1 MASFTQPGCA
11 KNLTEDEPFGSNES
25 SASIKIPQLPEK
37 EYDFVEEPSQDYIC
51 PVTLELLRDPQQT
64 TCCGHHLSL
73 EAATRLQQGGK
84 PCPMC
89 NEPNLTTMPDKFYKR
104 KVNELKVHCP
114 NKGSGCEW
122 VGDLGSVDQHANS
135 CPKRPWQC
143 DFCDFKG
150 TYEVVTNDHFP
161 VCVKY
166 PEPCPNQC
174 EMVSV
179 PRCDLEKHLTHCP
192 LQLVECEFSQAGCHE
207 RIPRQDL
214 SRHMEE
220 GAQRHLLSMSLFNLN
235 LTRELHKKMAEKD
248 QQIATLQEQ
257 NRDLQR
263 QLQQQGKQTERQLS
277 LLQDTIQQQG
287 RKSADNLKQQVAMLQ
302 QKIEQQGVV
311 LQSKIDQQ
319 EKGHLRKTTVL
330 LDELDKNVVA
340 NGQTI
345 MALQS
350 KVEQQGEQLDKKV
363 VANGQKLAALH
374 TQVKQQGEQLD
385 KKVIVNGQKIVALQ
399 TKVERQGEQLD
410 KAHQALSKFKEKVST
425 QLSVTLPLSHQEMV
439 ITDYETKKKNLPS
452 TLQ

>member
-1 MASFTQPGCA
+1 MRMRTKRAPPIGVCMPEGINMASFTQPGCA

-37 EYDFVEEPSQDYIC
+37 EYDFVEELSQDYIC

-104 KVNELKVHCP
+104 KVNELKVRCP

-150 TYEVVTNDHFP
+150 TYEVVTKDHFP

-192 LQLVECEFSQAGCHE
+192 LQLVECEFSQAGCNE

-248 QQIATLQEQ
+248 QQISTLQEQ

-263 QLQQQGKQTERQLS
+263 QLQRQGKQTERQLS

-287 RKSADNLKQQVAMLQ
+287 RKSEDNLKQQVTMLQ
-302 QKIEQQGVV
+302 QKIEQQRVG
-311 LQSKIDQQ
+311 LQSKVDQQ
-319 EKGHLRKTTVL
+319 EESQLRKTTVP
-330 LDELDKNVVA
+330 LDE
-340 NGQTI
+340 
-345 MALQS
+345 
-350 KVEQQGEQLDKKV
+350 LDKKV
-363 VANGQKLAALH
+363 VANGQKITA
-374 TQVKQQGEQLD
+374 
-385 KKVIVNGQKIVALQ
+385 NGQKIVALQ
-399 TKVERQGEQLD
+399 TKVEEQGEQLT
-410 KAHQALSKFKEKVST
+410 KSHQALSKFKEEVST
-425 QLSVTLPLSHQEMV
+425 HLSVTLPLSHQEMV

>member
-104 KVNELKVHCP
+104 KVNELKVRCP

-122 VGDLGSVDQHANS
+122 MGDLGSVDQHANS

-150 TYEVVTNDHFP
+150 TYEVVTKDHFP

-166 PEPCPNQC
+166 PESCPNQC

-220 GAQRHLLSMSLFNLN
+220 GAQRHLLSCLF
-235 LTRELHKKMAEKD
+235 LTSTSPGSCTR
-248 QQIATLQEQ
+248 
-257 NRDLQR
+257 RW
-263 QLQQQGKQTERQLS
+263 
-277 LLQDTIQQQG
+277 
-287 RKSADNLKQQVAMLQ
+287 
-302 QKIEQQGVV
+302 
-311 LQSKIDQQ
+311 
-319 EKGHLRKTTVL
+319 LRKT
-330 LDELDKNVVA
+330 
-340 NGQTI
+340 
-345 MALQS
+345 S
-350 KVEQQGEQLDKKV
+350 K
-363 VANGQKLAALH
+363 
-374 TQVKQQGEQLD
+374 
-385 KKVIVNGQKIVALQ
+385 
-399 TKVERQGEQLD
+399 
-410 KAHQALSKFKEKVST
+410 
-425 QLSVTLPLSHQEMV
+425 
-439 ITDYETKKKNLPS
+439 
-452 TLQ
+452 

>member
-1 MASFTQPGCA
+1 
-11 KNLTEDEPFGSNES
+11 
-25 SASIKIPQLPEK
+25 
-37 EYDFVEEPSQDYIC
+37 
-51 PVTLELLRDPQQT
+51 
-64 TCCGHHLSL
+64 
-73 EAATRLQQGGK
+73 
-84 PCPMC
+84 
-89 NEPNLTTMPDKFYKR
+89 
-104 KVNELKVHCP
+104 
-114 NKGSGCEW
+114 
-122 VGDLGSVDQHANS
+122 
-135 CPKRPWQC
+135 
-143 DFCDFKG
+143 
-150 TYEVVTNDHFP
+150 
-161 VCVKY
+161 
-166 PEPCPNQC
+166 
-174 EMVSV
+174 
-179 PRCDLEKHLTHCP
+179 
-192 LQLVECEFSQAGCHE
+192 
-207 RIPRQDL
+207 
-214 SRHMEE
+214 
-220 GAQRHLLSMSLFNLN
+220 
-235 LTRELHKKMAEKD
+235 MAEKD

-263 QLQQQGKQTERQLS
+263 QLQQQGKQSERQLS

-399 TKVERQGEQLD
+399 TKVEQQGEQLE
-410 KAHQALSKFKEKVST
+410 KSHQALSKFKEEVGT
-425 QLSVTLPLSHQEMV
+425 HLSVTLPLSHQEMA
-439 ITDYETKKKNLPS
+439 IADYETNKEACPSQYSEPFYCQGYKFKVNIGLHDDGSTYAYVYLLEGDNDDKLLWPIVIKGQVLLLNQLGDHNHHTANFQMVLDKKNRGYHCIASPFTKAGELAFSASRRTQYLKDDSLHCRWFLTVVPE
-452 TLQ
+452 